1 MARTTV
7 LALLALVFI
16 TTQSCLAVEFFES
29 FDEDYAGRWVVSS
42 TADYTGKWK
51 WAPGEASG
59 DYGLLVTEKAK
70 KYGIAVELPE
80 LVDPKQDTLVLQY
93 DVRLQN
99 KLECGGAYLKFLMPQ
114 TAGWTPSQFKD
125 DSPYSIM
132 FGPDKCGSTNKV
144 HFIFRHKSPKTGEY
158 VEHHMKKP
166 ASPLTFD
173 KLSHV
178 YTAIVYPN
186 NSVEILIDGEKKA
199 EGDLLSGKDFQPPVL
214 PPKTIPDPE
223 DKKPDDWDE
232 RAKIKDPEATKP
244 DDWDEDAPREIPD
257 EDATKPEG
265 WLDDEPEEVDDP
277 EAKKPEDWDE
287 EEDGE
292 WEPPKTPNPK
302 CEEAPGCGEWKR
314 PMKRNPAYKGK
325 WTAPLIDNPA
335 YKGVWKARDIPNPD
349 YFHLDRPNLE
359 SVAAV
364 GIEIWTMSDGILFDN
379 ILVTSDPAV
388 AEKYRR
394 ERWAPK
400 YAKEKE
406 AEQKKREEEDAKL
419 KKDSA
424 AGKGGWEVS
433 GWCEAGGCV
442 VDVSWG
448 DSVVCSRRSAEEDAK
463 LKKDSAGKGGWE
475 GKLFETFH
483 KIADAPPL
491 KPCLSPSP
499 SSHPTASLST
509 PLHPPLSSPQ
519 QGKLFETLHK
529 IADAPPLKPVRPQIK
544 AILAEAAKYPYA
556 AVGIIILI
564 PLVPFLLLVSVLLSS
579 PKRPAGQVSL
589 ERAKKEDITS
599 PDDAPEESAEE
610 PKEEAKEKGEADAA
624 DELNE
629 GTTEPAKAEEP
640 AEPAAASEAQPA
652 AVEEVKEGGETKVRR
667 RTRRD

>member
-1 MARTTV
+1 MARSMV
-7 LALLALVFI
+7 LALLALVLI
-16 TTQSCLAVEFFES
+16 TSQSCLAVEFFET

-42 TADYTGKWK
+42 SADYTGKWK
-51 WAPGEASG
+51 WAAGEASG

-70 KYGIAVELPE
+70 KYGIAAELPE
-80 LVDPKQDTLVLQY
+80 PVDPKKDTLVLQY

-99 KLECGGAYLKFLMPQ
+99 NLECGGAYLKFLMPQ

-158 VEHHMKKP
+158 MEHHMKKP
-166 ASPLTFD
+166 ASPYTFD

-186 NSVEILIDGEKKA
+186 NTVEILIDGEKKA

-214 PPKTIPDPE
+214 LPKTIPDPE
-223 DKKPDDWDE
+223 DKKPEDWDE

-244 DDWDEDAPREIPD
+244 EDWDEDAPREIPD
-257 EDATKPEG
+257 EDAAKPEG

-349 YFHLDRPNLE
+349 YFHLDRPDLE

-394 ERWAPK
+394 ERWATK
-400 YAKEKE
+400 FAKEKE

-419 KKDSA
+419 KK
-424 AGKGGWEVS
+424 E
-433 GWCEAGGCV
+433 
-442 VDVSWG
+442 
-448 DSVVCSRRSAEEDAK
+448 
-463 LKKDSAGKGGWE
+463 SAGKGGWE
-475 GKLFETFH
+475 
-483 KIADAPPL
+483 
-491 KPCLSPSP
+491 
-499 SSHPTASLST
+499 
-509 PLHPPLSSPQ
+509 
-519 QGKLFETLHK
+519 GKLFETLHK
-529 IADAPPLKPVRPQIK
+529 IADAPPLKPVRPQLK

-589 ERAKKEDITS
+589 ERAKKEDIS
-599 PDDAPEESAEE
+599 APDDAPEEAKDE
-610 PKEEAKEKGEADAA
+610 PKDDVKEKAEAAAA
-624 DELNE
+624 DEPNE
-629 GTTEPAKAEEP
+629 GTTEPAEAEEP
-640 AEPAAASEAQPA
+640 AEPAAPEPVPAASEAQA
-652 AVEEVKEGGETKVRR
+652 AGAEEEAKEGGETKVRR